1 MLSSWGRSSK
11 RLRRCRPGIRT
22 RLANTTDWVIWTEE
36 TGGSTS
42 EQTGG
47 VATFDV
53 HLTDNA
59 VIQVQLDDVMDWD
72 LQPTAVFTLVD
83 SPAPTPEPGSLALLG
98 TALAGLGLLGAAR
111 HRRSL

>member
-1 MLSSWGRSSK
+1 MLSTWGRSRK

-22 RLANTTDWVIWTEE
+22 RLANTTDWVSWTEE

-59 VIQVQLDDVMDWD
+59 MIQVQLDDAQDWNITP
-72 LQPTAVFTLVD
+72 QAVF
-83 SPAPTPEPGSLALLG
+83 SL
-98 TALAGLGLLGAAR
+98 
-111 HRRSL
+111 